1 MLGLQWD
8 SVSYK
13 VSSMLPLC
21 LSKQGTDSPKR
32 LHFLSDLEFALN
44 GERMHLHFKKQEQP
58 GKPFLFLLL
67 SDVSQP
73 LTLQKKKE
81 GNGNIIPLP

>member
-1 MLGLQWD
+1 
-8 SVSYK
+8 
-13 VSSMLPLC
+13 MLPLC

-32 LHFLSDLEFALN
+32 LHFLSDLELALN
-44 GERMHLHFKKQEQP
+44 GERMHLHSEKQEQP

-81 GNGNIIPLP
+81 GNGSIIPLP